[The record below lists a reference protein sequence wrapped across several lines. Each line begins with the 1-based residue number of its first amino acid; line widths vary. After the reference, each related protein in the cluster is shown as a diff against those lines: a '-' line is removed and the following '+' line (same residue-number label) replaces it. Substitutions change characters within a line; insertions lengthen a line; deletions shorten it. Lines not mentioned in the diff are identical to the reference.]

1 MEQLVELLPFLIPL
15 IVLELALMVVA
26 LADLLRRER
35 TRNLSKGV
43 WILIVV
49 FIQIFGP
56 IAYFLAGREE

>member
-1 MEQLVELLPFLIPL
+1 
-15 IVLELALMVVA
+15 MVVA